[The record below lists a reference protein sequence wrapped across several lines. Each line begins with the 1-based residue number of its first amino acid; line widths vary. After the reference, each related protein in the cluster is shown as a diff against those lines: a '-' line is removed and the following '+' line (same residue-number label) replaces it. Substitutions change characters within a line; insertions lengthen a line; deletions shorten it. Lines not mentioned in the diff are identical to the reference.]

1 MHLLLKDTFPENQ
14 NNNSLK
20 SQSEDSFVNQALV
33 LESVNV
39 LGGFNVQRNY
49 EDSWNDQTV
58 QLIKQHSVRRP
69 TETIGS

>member
-20 SQSEDSFVNQALV
+20 NQSEDSFVNPASI

-49 EDSWNDQTV
+49 EGSWNDQTI
-58 QLIKQHSVRRP
+58 QLIKQNSIRHP
-69 TETIGS
+69 TETVGS